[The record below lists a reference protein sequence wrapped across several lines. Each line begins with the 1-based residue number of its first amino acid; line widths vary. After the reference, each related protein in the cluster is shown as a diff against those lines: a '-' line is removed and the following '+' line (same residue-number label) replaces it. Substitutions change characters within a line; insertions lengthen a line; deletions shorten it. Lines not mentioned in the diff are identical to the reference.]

1 MSIAVVFPGQGSQ
14 STGMLGELARSEPV
28 VEATFAEA
36 SEVLGYDLW
45 ALCQQGP
52 DEELALTEKTQPA
65 MLAAGVATW
74 RALQGHAQL
83 RPAAMAGHSL
93 GEYSALVCSGALDFR
108 AATELV
114 RHRGHLMQQAVPVG
128 AGAMAAVLGLEDAE
142 VEAACAEAA
151 GSEVVEAVNF
161 NAPGQVVIAGH
172 ATAVERAIEVAKGR
186 GAKRAVLLPV
196 SVPSHSSLMRG
207 AAERLAEKL
216 AVTEL
221 RRPQVPDVYTVE
233 VRRHAEPDGI
243 RSALQEQLYKP
254 VRWADTVRAMIESGV
269 TTIVECGPGKVLTSL
284 NRRIARGPGLTMIA
298 VDDPES
304 LARAIAASQES
315 PDA

>member
-1 MSIAVVFPGQGSQ
+1 MSTAFVFPGQGSQ

-52 DEELALTEKTQPA
+52 DSELAVTEKTQPA

-74 RALQGHAQL
+74 RALQSHRQL
-83 RPAAMAGHSL
+83 RAAAMAGHSL
-93 GEYSALVCSGALDFR
+93 GEYSALVCSEALDFR
-108 AATELV
+108 VAVDLV
-114 RHRGHLMQQAVPVG
+114 RHRGQLMQQAVPIG
-128 AGAMAAVLGLEDAE
+128 QGAMAAVLGLDDAE

-172 ATAVERAIEVAKGR
+172 ATAVARAIEVAKGR

-207 AAERLAEKL
+207 AAERLAGKL
-216 AVTEL
+216 ATTEL
-221 RRPQVPDVYTVE
+221 RRPLVPDVYTVD
-233 VRRHAEPDGI
+233 VRRHADPEGI
-243 RSALQEQLYKP
+243 RVALKEQLYKP
-254 VRWADTVRAMIESGV
+254 VRWADTVRAMLASGV
-269 TTIVECGPGKVLTSL
+269 TTIVECGPGRVLTSL
-284 NRRIARGPGLTMIA
+284 NRRVARDPGLTLLA

-304 LARAIAASQES
+304 LARVLAASQES
-315 PDA
+315 TDA

>member
-1 MSIAVVFPGQGSQ
+1 
-14 STGMLGELARSEPV
+14 
-28 VEATFAEA
+28 
-36 SEVLGYDLW
+36 
-45 ALCQQGP
+45 
-52 DEELALTEKTQPA
+52 
-65 MLAAGVATW
+65 
-74 RALQGHAQL
+74 
-83 RPAAMAGHSL
+83 
-93 GEYSALVCSGALDFR
+93 
-108 AATELV
+108 
-114 RHRGHLMQQAVPVG
+114 
-128 AGAMAAVLGLEDAE
+128 
-142 VEAACAEAA
+142 
-151 GSEVVEAVNF
+151 
-161 NAPGQVVIAGH
+161 
-172 ATAVERAIEVAKGR
+172 
-186 GAKRAVLLPV
+186 
-196 SVPSHSSLMRG
+196 MRG
-207 AAERLAEKL
+207 AAERFAEKL